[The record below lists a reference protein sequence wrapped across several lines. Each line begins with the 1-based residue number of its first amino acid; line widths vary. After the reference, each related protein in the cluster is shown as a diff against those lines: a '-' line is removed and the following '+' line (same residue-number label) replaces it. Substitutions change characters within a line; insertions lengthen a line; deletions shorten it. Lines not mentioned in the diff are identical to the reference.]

1 MNARTIKATEAIL
14 RTNTFD
20 RRFGAWSFIVLEGEI
35 EMIERELDGV
45 FQVYHL
51 KLLPGAVLMHYRANE
66 SGIQSAKIYYNDD
79 QANSKPV
86 VKQKKISSIAIVQ
99 S

>member
-1 MNARTIKATEAIL
+1 MNARTIKAKEVIL

-20 RRFGAWSFIVLEGEI
+20 ESFGAWSFIVLDGEI
-35 EMIERELDGV
+35 ELIEREIDDV
-45 FQVYHL
+45 FQYYHL

-66 SGIQSAKIYYNDD
+66 SGIQSAKIYYNEDEASD
-79 QANSKPV
+79 KKETIKNFSKL
-86 VKQKKISSIAIVQ
+86 AIVQ

>member
-1 MNARTIKATEAIL
+1 MNARTIKATEVIL

-20 RRFGAWSFIVLEGEI
+20 KSFGAWSFIVLEGEI

-79 QANSKPV
+79 PSKPKPV
-86 VKQKKISSIAIVQ
+86 AKRKNFSLIAIAQ

>member
-1 MNARTIKATEAIL
+1 MNARTIKAKELIL

-20 RRFGAWSFIVLEGEI
+20 EKFGAWSFIVLEGQI
-35 EMIERELDGV
+35 EMIDRQIDGV
-45 FQVYHL
+45 FQYYHL

-66 SGIQSAKIYYNDD
+66 SGIQSAKIYFNDAEVN
-79 QANSKPV
+79 QAPPV
-86 VKQKKISSIAIVQ
+86 QKKSSRIAIVQ

>member
-1 MNARTIKATEAIL
+1 MNARTIKAKEVIL

-20 RRFGAWSFIVLEGEI
+20 ESFGAWSFIVLEGLI
-35 EMIERELDGV
+35 EMIDREIDGV
-45 FQVYHL
+45 FQYYHL

-66 SGIQSAKIYYNDD
+66 SGIQSAKLYYNEDEASD
-79 QANSKPV
+79 KKETIKNFSKL
-86 VKQKKISSIAIVQ
+86 AIVQ

>member
-1 MNARTIKATEAIL
+1 
-14 RTNTFD
+14 
-20 RRFGAWSFIVLEGEI
+20 
-35 EMIERELDGV
+35 MIDRELDGV

-66 SGIQSAKIYYNDD
+66 SGIQSAKIYYNDEA
-79 QANSKPV
+79 ANSKPV
-86 VKQKKISSIAIVQ
+86 AKRKKFSKIAIVQ